1 MPNINE
7 NSLVV
12 CIQALQKAIRFNDF
26 ISQSDTVNS
35 DNYEESSY
43 MFELELSR
51 LCELYNIEE
60 KNGNLSIP
68 LSSLLIPPFDEL
80 IKTK

>member
-7 NSLVV
+7 NSLAV

-26 ISQSDTVNS
+26 ISQSDTVDS

-51 LCELYNIEE
+51 LCELYKIEE
-60 KNGNLSIP
+60 KNGNVSIP
-68 LSSLLIPPFDEL
+68 LSSLLTPPFDEL

>member
-12 CIQALQKAIRFNDF
+12 CIQAFQKAIRFNDF
-26 ISQSDTVNS
+26 ISQSDTVDS

-51 LCELYNIEE
+51 MCELYKIEE
-60 KNGNLSIP
+60 KNGNVSIP
-68 LSSLLIPPFDEL
+68 LSSLLTPPFDEL

>member
-1 MPNINE
+1 
-7 NSLVV
+7 
-12 CIQALQKAIRFNDF
+12 
-26 ISQSDTVNS
+26 
-35 DNYEESSY
+35 

-60 KNGNLSIP
+60 KNGNVSIP

>member
-26 ISQSDTVNS
+26 ISQSDTVDS

-51 LCELYNIEE
+51 LCELYKIEE
-60 KNGNLSIP
+60 KNGNVSIP
-68 LSSLLIPPFDEL
+68 LSSLLTPPFDEL

>member
-1 MPNINE
+1 MA
-7 NSLVV
+7 V

-26 ISQSDTVNS
+26 ISQSDTVDS

-51 LCELYNIEE
+51 LCELYKIEE
-60 KNGNLSIP
+60 KNSNVSIP
-68 LSSLLIPPFDEL
+68 LSSLLTPPFDEL

>member
-1 MPNINE
+1 MPNMNE
-7 NSLVV
+7 NSLAV

-26 ISQSDTVNS
+26 ISQSDTVDS

-51 LCELYNIEE
+51 LCELYKIEE
-60 KNGNLSIP
+60 KNGNVSIP
-68 LSSLLIPPFDEL
+68 LSSLLTPPFDEL